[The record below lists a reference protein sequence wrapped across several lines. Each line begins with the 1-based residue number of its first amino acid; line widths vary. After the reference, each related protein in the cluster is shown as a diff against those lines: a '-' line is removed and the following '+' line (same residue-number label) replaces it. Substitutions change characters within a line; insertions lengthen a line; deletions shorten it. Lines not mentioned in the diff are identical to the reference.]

1 MRKFIPL
8 ILASTL
14 TSTESFAFKQ
24 FEVFTQVQH
33 IHLTRE
39 YESHFLFNDEKNRT
53 YNGLDAKTGT
63 FEIGVSASI
72 YGNTKAIGSISIGD
86 NANNN
91 TLWINQYSMENT
103 IGTPPSSGGYNEYS
117 GGHFK
122 YKNYKIGIESQT
134 TDILVTGV
142 HFAKEEIDSRAE
154 TLHSSTIPA
163 SQYFE
168 ESYKLEGYSDIQ
180 SRTPFRN
187 IQVGIQNIITLRR
200 SNVSQSFW
208 YNGSNNSLS
217 FNASSFQILSSP
229 YMVAHVTPNLS
240 MRMSFTHTVLKGIRQ
255 KDVQFEKNS
264 LSQISDVG
272 VDAYSGSQTNVALNA
287 NYHF

>member
-1 MRKFIPL
+1 MRKFLPL
-8 ILASTL
+8 IFTSTL
-14 TSTESFAFKQ
+14 TPTQSFAFNQ

-33 IHLTRE
+33 SHLTRE
-39 YESHFLFNDEKNRT
+39 YESQFLFNGEKNRT
-53 YNGLDAKTGT
+53 YNGLDAKAGI
-63 FEIGVSASI
+63 FEIGVSIPI

-86 NANNN
+86 NTYSNI
-91 TLWINQYSMENT
+91 LWINQYSMENT
-103 IGTPPSSGGYNEYS
+103 IGTPPNSGGYNEYS
-117 GGHFK
+117 GGHLK

-142 HFAKEEIDSRAE
+142 HFAKEEIDSRSE

-163 SQYFE
+163 SKYFE
-168 ESYKLEGYSDIQ
+168 ESYKLEGFSDIQ

-187 IQVGIQNIITLRR
+187 VQVGIQNIITLRR
-200 SNVSQSFW
+200 SNVSQTFW

-217 FNASSFQILSSP
+217 FNAPSFQILSSP
-229 YMVAHVTPNLS
+229 YMVARVTPNLS
-240 MRMSFTHTVLKGIRQ
+240 MRMSLTHTVFKGIKQ
-255 KDVQFEKNS
+255 KDVEFEKNT